1 MSLTRK
7 MLEAMSIDET
17 KIGEII
23 NAHTEVT
30 DSLKAELKAA
40 EEQLQTLDEV
50 TKERDE
56 LKARVDGDKSAE
68 RIAELEKEI
77 EGFKAEKATA
87 AKREAYTELL
97 KAASIDEKRFKG
109 ILKLTDLSAIDL
121 DENGKI
127 KDADKITERVKAD
140 FADFIVT
147 KETKPHEPATP
158 PAKTDPEKDLFI
170 EGFDGK

>member
-30 DSLKAELKAA
+30 DSLKAELKTAK
-40 EEQLQTLDEV
+40 EQLQTLEAV

-56 LKARVDGDKSAE
+56 LKAQVDGDKSAE
-68 RIAELEKEI
+68 KIAELEKEI
-77 EGFKAEKATA
+77 EGYKAEKATA

-97 KAASIDEKRFKG
+97 KSASIDEKRFKG
-109 ILKLTDLSAIDL
+109 ILKLTDLSTIEL

-127 KDADKITERVKAD
+127 KDADKLTEQVKAD

-147 KETKPHEPATP
+147 KETKAHEPATP
-158 PAKTDPEKDLFI
+158 PAKTEQEKDLFI